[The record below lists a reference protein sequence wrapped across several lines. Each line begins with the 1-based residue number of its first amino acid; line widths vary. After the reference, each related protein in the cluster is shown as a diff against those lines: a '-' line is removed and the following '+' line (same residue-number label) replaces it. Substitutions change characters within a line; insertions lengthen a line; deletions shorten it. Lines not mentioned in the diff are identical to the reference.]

1 MPDEERQSVQKWIM
15 EIKGKLQM
23 KSDRKNTILIGHVMY
38 LVSNIQRDSKR
49 KQIKQRNIYRLHGI
63 ARGKRTGSYALRIL
77 QQKLRT
83 RHIK

>member
-23 KSDRKNTILIGHVMY
+23 KSDRKNAILIRHVMY
-38 LVSNIQRDSKR
+38 LVSTIQRDSKR

-63 ARGKRTGSYALRIL
+63 ARGKRADSYTLRIL